1 MQRAAADVI
10 FEGVAQQDGAKNQYD
25 GGEISWRGPCLERLA
40 NGRLCLR
47 TPTGGGIRNVD
58 GSGGLYAYL
67 AYPAADNIPSD
78 RQAGEDLTAALH
90 AAVLRLEPLA
100 RQHGFLIGAG
110 QALIVVSLASLRT
123 SVLVYVS
130 LLYLRSDG
138 AWSNARVGQLPHVS
152 RA

>member
-10 FEGVAQQDGAKNQYD
+10 FEGIAQQDGAKNQYD

-110 QALIVVSLASLRT
+110 QALIVVSLASFT
-123 SVLVYVS
+123 HVS
-130 LLYLRSDG
+130 LSHLFGGGLMGLGRM
-138 AWSNARVGQLPHVS
+138 HE
-152 RA
+152 